1 MSTVWSQDTRFKRT
15 EIVQFPTLR
24 NKLQTEDSQFW
35 KHLQAPVT
43 IREYGPVQNVDVCP
57 VDPYHVAVTGS
68 SRVQI
73 FNPVTNSVSKT
84 LSKFREAALGG
95 RFRSDGK
102 LLCVGS
108 DDGSVKIFDVAS
120 KTLLRTLSG
129 HENPTHV
136 GNFCGNKNLASFS
149 DDKTVRIWDIS
160 TEEELMK
167 FEKHTDYVRA
177 GCVSPTSSD
186 LIVSGSYDHSVY
198 VWDKRQSTSDPVH
211 AIMHGC
217 PVECVLMLPNGTML
231 VTAGGNE
238 VKIWDLLSGGNR
250 LLKTIS
256 AHNKTVTNL
265 SLARDQTRL
274 VTTSL
279 DRQLKFH
286 EISTFKTVHSLSLP
300 SPILSAAVAP
310 DDSFICVGMSDGL
323 VQFLHRRVP
332 PTLEEREAERLAKA
346 PFHKYRRFT
355 QMPTVSPDDLV
366 VQEDKKAK
374 ESRHDHFLRKFEY
387 SKALDQVLK
396 PYVMKKHPDYT
407 YSVLRELQRRNGLRT
422 AIAGRDE
429 KSLVPLLQYLHRN
442 ITDARFSAFLIE
454 VIDLTLELY
463 ASTIGTCP
471 QTDRIF
477 VDIRKRVDKETRTLR
492 QLMMLKGPLDLVLTA
507 NQTKKSSLTCE
518 ERMLKQILKEDED
531 PYLFKLL
538 NF

>member
-198 VWDKRQSTSDPVH
+198 VWDKRYGS
-211 AIMHGC
+211 IGC
-217 PVECVLMLPNGTML
+217 EVSRTKRQGKLRVSLGKFLP
-231 VTAGGNE
+231 
-238 VKIWDLLSGGNR
+238 KIRYFEMEWS
-250 LLKTIS
+250 
-256 AHNKTVTNL
+256 
-265 SLARDQTRL
+265 QP
-274 VTTSL
+274 
-279 DRQLKFH
+279 
-286 EISTFKTVHSLSLP
+286 TFL
-300 SPILSAAVAP
+300 
-310 DDSFICVGMSDGL
+310 
-323 VQFLHRRVP
+323 
-332 PTLEEREAERLAKA
+332 
-346 PFHKYRRFT
+346 
-355 QMPTVSPDDLV
+355 
-366 VQEDKKAK
+366 
-374 ESRHDHFLRKFEY
+374 
-387 SKALDQVLK
+387 
-396 PYVMKKHPDYT
+396 
-407 YSVLRELQRRNGLRT
+407 
-422 AIAGRDE
+422 
-429 KSLVPLLQYLHRN
+429 
-442 ITDARFSAFLIE
+442 
-454 VIDLTLELY
+454 
-463 ASTIGTCP
+463 
-471 QTDRIF
+471 
-477 VDIRKRVDKETRTLR
+477 
-492 QLMMLKGPLDLVLTA
+492 LVL
-507 NQTKKSSLTCE
+507 
-518 ERMLKQILKEDED
+518 
-531 PYLFKLL
+531 
-538 NF
+538 